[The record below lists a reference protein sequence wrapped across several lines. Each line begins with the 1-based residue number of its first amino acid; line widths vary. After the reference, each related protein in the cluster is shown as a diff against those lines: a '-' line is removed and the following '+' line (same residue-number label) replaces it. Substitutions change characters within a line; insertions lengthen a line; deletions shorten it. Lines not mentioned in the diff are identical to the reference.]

1 MCLFYKLSAER
12 GWASRKKGK
21 QKEKS
26 LAFFGNHVDIS
37 VRICGFEAG
46 NVADL
51 RPDFGIFVDN
61 KYWELPGSCM
71 NLTIL
76 ADTWTDLSVSPA
88 LADGHVIS
96 TSGTAHVQP

>member
-61 KYWELPGSCM
+61 KYWELPGSFWRIEG
-71 NLTIL
+71 LVQIFLVSTL
-76 ADTWTDLSVSPA
+76 AIGGSQRLP
-88 LADGHVIS
+88 
-96 TSGTAHVQP
+96 